1 MPLLMIP
8 GPIEVSPAVVDA
20 ASGPPPGHLAP
31 SLIESFG
38 ASLELMRRVWLAPS
52 DAQPFIVAG
61 SGTLAMEMAATNL
74 LDPGESVLVVSS
86 GYFSDRMAEMLRR
99 RGAKVTVLRAEPG
112 DAPSLDAV
120 EEALSSGGYRALFAT
135 HVDTSTGVRV
145 DARALAQMA
154 RAHDVLSVFDGVC
167 ATAAERFEMEAW
179 GADVYLT
186 ASQKAIGL
194 PPGLALLV
202 ASRRALEA
210 RAKLS
215 SPPPLSID
223 FEQWTPIMRAYE
235 ERRPSYFATP
245 ATTLVRALEVSLRE
259 ILEDGMEAR
268 FALHARVAKA
278 MRAAWSALELRELPV
293 RPELA
298 AHTLSALYLPE
309 GVGPE
314 LVASV
319 AERGV
324 VVAGGLHPAL
334 RTRYFRVGHMG
345 HVLTQ
350 PDALRT
356 TVRAIAEALSQHGH
370 VCDAVAA
377 VAALDRALGE

>member
-145 DARALAQMA
+145 DARAL
-154 RAHDVLSVFDGVC
+154 
-167 ATAAERFEMEAW
+167 
-179 GADVYLT
+179 
-186 ASQKAIGL
+186 
-194 PPGLALLV
+194 
-202 ASRRALEA
+202 
-210 RAKLS
+210 
-215 SPPPLSID
+215 
-223 FEQWTPIMRAYE
+223 
-235 ERRPSYFATP
+235 
-245 ATTLVRALEVSLRE
+245 
-259 ILEDGMEAR
+259 
-268 FALHARVAKA
+268 
-278 MRAAWSALELRELPV
+278 
-293 RPELA
+293 
-298 AHTLSALYLPE
+298 
-309 GVGPE
+309 
-314 LVASV
+314 
-319 AERGV
+319 
-324 VVAGGLHPAL
+324 
-334 RTRYFRVGHMG
+334 
-345 HVLTQ
+345 
-350 PDALRT
+350 
-356 TVRAIAEALSQHGH
+356 
-370 VCDAVAA
+370 
-377 VAALDRALGE
+377 